1 MTNIVEIGELRIKR
15 ERRNT
20 FAGCQHKNFTV
31 DPNGDTVICNDCQKQ
46 IGSHFALVL
55 LIEEWDRNVSKL
67 EANQARHAVELAK
80 SVSLRAAQ
88 RVESVWRSRTMVP
101 TCPHCSEAIFAE
113 DNFGGSAVSREIA
126 IRRRDITR
134 VARLALKTEPAGGAQ
149 Q

>member
-1 MTNIVEIGELRIKR
+1 MTNIIEIGELRIKR

-20 FAGCQHKNFTV
+20 FEGCQHKNFTV

-55 LIEEWDRNVSKL
+55 LIENWDKEVKKL
-67 EANQARHAVELAK
+67 EAKQARHAEELTK

-101 TCPHCSEAIFAE
+101 MCPHCSEAIFPE
-113 DNFGGSAVSREIA
+113 DNLGGSATNREMA
-126 IRRRDITR
+126 IRRRQTSL
-134 VARLALKTEPAGGAQ
+134 LALKAEKAAGVPQ
-149 Q
+149 